1 MKRKGYRL
9 RGVLRKRGAKAR
21 VDEQKPDTRRE
32 RGTSSLLTA
41 KSISI
46 KNAERKSGDCA
57 RKAAELT
64 SGDLLCVAQATERAE
79 RHADR
84 RQKSA
89 EGIVGHGVGKASEAL
104 RSERWSKQIGQAGNG
119 DRSVTRLDNLPC

>member
-1 MKRKGYRL
+1 
-9 RGVLRKRGAKAR
+9 VR
-21 VDEQKPDTRRE
+21 VDEQKPDIRRE
-32 RGTSSLLTA
+32 RGTSGQRTA

-46 KNAERKSGDCA
+46 KHAERRFGDCA

-64 SGDLLCVAQATERAE
+64 SGDLAG
-79 RHADR
+79 

-119 DRSVTRLDNLPC
+119 DRRPEREER

>member
-1 MKRKGYRL
+1 MNKNRIL
-9 RGVLRKRGAKAR
+9 
-21 VDEQKPDTRRE
+21 RRE
-32 RGTSSLLTA
+32 RGTSGQRTA

-46 KNAERKSGDCA
+46 KHAERRSGDCA

-64 SGDLLCVAQATERAE
+64 SGDLLCVAQVTERVE

-89 EGIVGHGVGKASEAL
+89 EGIVDPGVGKASEAL
-104 RSERWSKQIGQAGNG
+104 QSERWSEQIGQAGNG
-119 DRSVTRLDNLPC
+119 DRRPERDEGK